1 MKTYTFVIGS
11 IDDFDFIESLMDYV
25 DQEGTSG
32 HLNYSC
38 HEFEAPE
45 ECDEDTVMMIGRG
58 IAFSNDWCSDGTLS
72 FLIHGEIKEDEDS
85 TQMQMHDLW
94 EMPSGDS

>member
-45 ECDEDTVMMIGRG
+45 ECDEDTVMMIRY
-58 IAFSNDWCSDGTLS
+58 TLDKHS
-72 FLIHGEIKEDEDS
+72 SSICEIK
-85 TQMQMHDLW
+85 HF
-94 EMPSGDS
+94 